1 MTNSQ
6 TQQNNPLLTFD
17 GKSYDINSLSNETK
31 EIVKGL
37 QVADNQLRLYE
48 DTLKVLAIGRQSLAK
63 QLNEKLKDAK
73 PISQNLLKEK

>member
-6 TQQNNPLLTFD
+6 SQQNNPLLTFD
-17 GKSYDINSLSNETK
+17 GKRYDINSLPNDTK

-48 DTLKVLAIGRQSLAK
+48 DTLKVLAIGRQSLAQ
-63 QLNEKLKDAK
+63 QLNEKLKEVK
-73 PISQNLLKEK
+73 PIS

>member
-6 TQQNNPLLTFD
+6 SQQNNPLLTFD
-17 GKSYDINSLSNETK
+17 GKRYDINTLPNDTK

-48 DTLKVLAIGRQSLAK
+48 DTLKVLAIGRQSLAQ
-63 QLNEKLKDAK
+63 QLNEKLKEVK
-73 PISQNLLKEK
+73 PIS

>member
-6 TQQNNPLLTFD
+6 PQQNSPLLTFD
-17 GKSYDINSLSNETK
+17 GKRYDINSLPDDTK

-48 DTLKVLAIGRQSLAK
+48 DTLKVIAIGRQSLAQ
-63 QLNEKLKDAK
+63 QLNEKLRDIK
-73 PISQNLLKEK
+73 PIS

>member
-6 TQQNNPLLTFD
+6 SQSNSPLLTFD
-17 GKSYDINSLSNETK
+17 GKRYDINSLSNETK

-63 QLNEKLKDAK
+63 QLNERLKEVK
-73 PISQNLLKEK
+73 PIS

>member
-6 TQQNNPLLTFD
+6 PQQNSPLLTFD
-17 GKSYDINSLSNETK
+17 GKRYDINSLPNDTK

-48 DTLKVLAIGRQSLAK
+48 DTLKVLAIGRQSLAQ
-63 QLNEKLKDAK
+63 QLNERLKEVK
-73 PISQNLLKEK
+73 PIS

>member
-6 TQQNNPLLTFD
+6 SQQNSPLLTFD
-17 GKSYDINSLSNETK
+17 GNKYDINTLPNETK
-31 EIVKGL
+31 ELVKGL

-63 QLNEKLKDAK
+63 QLNEKLKEVK
-73 PISQNLLKEK
+73 PIS

>member
-6 TQQNNPLLTFD
+6 SQQNNPLLTFD
-17 GKSYDINSLSNETK
+17 GKRYDINSLPNDTK

-48 DTLKVLAIGRQSLAK
+48 DTLKVLAIGRQSLAQ
-63 QLNEKLKDAK
+63 QLNEKLKEIK
-73 PISQNLLKEK
+73 PIS

>member
-1 MTNSQ
+1 MTNSSA
-6 TQQNNPLLTFD
+6 QQNNPLLTFD
-17 GKSYDINSLSNETK
+17 GKRYDINSLPTETK

-63 QLNEKLKDAK
+63 QLNEKLKEIK
-73 PISQNLLKEK
+73 PI